1 MSSPAYKEKF
11 MTSRFVSVLSGFS
24 AALLLAGAAHGHSYE
39 LGNIRIGHPHARP
52 TVAQQPSGG
61 AYLTL
66 ENRGSAGDRLLD
78 VSSPAAASAQIH
90 TMSMDGDVMRMR
102 EVGALDLAPAAKV
115 EMKPGAGYHIM
126 LIGLKQPLQ
135 AGDKFPMT
143 LNFEKAG
150 KIEVSVTVDGKEA
163 KPSSGHGQ

>member
-1 MSSPAYKEKF
+1 
-11 MTSRFVSVLSGFS
+11 MTSRFASALSVFS

-39 LGNIRIGHPHARP
+39 LGTIRIGHPHARP

-61 AYLTL
+61 AYMTL
-66 ENRGSAGDRLLD
+66 ENRGSTSDRLLEA
-78 VSSPAAASAQIH
+78 SSPVAASTQIH
-90 TMSMDGDVMRMR
+90 TMSMEGDVMRMR

-150 KIEVSVTVDGKEA
+150 KIEVSVTVDSKEA
-163 KPSSGHGQ
+163 KPSGHGH

>member
-1 MSSPAYKEKF
+1 
-11 MTSRFVSVLSGFS
+11 MTLRILTAFS

-39 LGNIRIGHPHARP
+39 VGDIRIGHPHARP

-66 ENRGSAGDRLLD
+66 ENRGNKSDRLLD
-78 VSSPAAASAQIH
+78 VASPVAASAQIH
-90 TMSMDGDVMRMR
+90 TMTMEGDVMRMR
-102 EVGALDLAPAAKV
+102 EAGALELAPAAKV

-126 LIGLKQPLQ
+126 LMGLKQTLAP
-135 AGDKFPMT
+135 GDKFPMT

-150 KIEVSVTVDGKEA
+150 KIEVSVTVDA
-163 KPSSGHGQ
+163 RDSKPAGGHAH

>member
-1 MSSPAYKEKF
+1 
-11 MTSRFVSVLSGFS
+11 MTSRFASALSLLS
-24 AALLLAGAAHGHSYE
+24 AALLLAGAAHGQSYE
-39 LGNIRIGHPHARP
+39 LGTIRIDHPHARP

-61 AYLTL
+61 AYMTL
-66 ENRGSAGDRLLD
+66 ENRGSASDRLLEA
-78 VSSPAAASAQIH
+78 SSPVAASTQIH
-90 TMSMDGDVMRMR
+90 TMRMEGDVMRMR

-150 KIEVSVTVDGKEA
+150 RIEVSVTVDSKEA
-163 KPSSGHGQ
+163 KPSGHGH

>member
-1 MSSPAYKEKF
+1 
-11 MTSRFVSVLSGFS
+11 MTSRFVSVLSIFS
-24 AALLLAGAAHGHSYE
+24 VALLVAGAAHGHSYE

-52 TVAQQPSGG
+52 TVAQQPTGG

-66 ENRGSAGDRLLD
+66 ENRGSTGDRLLD
-78 VSSPAAASAQIH
+78 ASSPVAASAQIH
-90 TMSMDGDVMRMR
+90 SMSMDGDVMRMR

-163 KPSSGHGQ
+163 KEAKPSGHGH